1 MLIVKIELWP
11 YGREDCAHE
20 LGRLTIGNDGTGNSI
35 EGNYDVS
42 VSLAGGEFKTGRVE
56 RWPRQIRPVWDLV
69 VVALRTLGV
78 NP

>member
-1 MLIVKIELWP
+1 MLRATLEIVPHGE
-11 YGREDCAHE
+11 ESCARR
-20 LGRLTIGNDGTGNSI
+20 LGRLLIVNDGSGNSI